1 MERGTSQSASGMKWW
16 QWLSLL
22 FFFIGMIFTM
32 VTVGKAAASSDVK
45 NDMIKAITNVTIVNT
60 MLMLVL
66 GGTAYFYLDTNTLAE
81 RPYIIFMLHL
91 SLLISI
97 ISVSISSL
105 QQLSSM

>member
-1 MERGTSQSASGMKWW
+1 
-16 QWLSLL
+16 
-22 FFFIGMIFTM
+22 M

-45 NDMIKAITNVTIVNT
+45 KDMSNAITNVTVVNT

-66 GGTAYFYLDTNTLAE
+66 AGTAYFYLDANLASE
-81 RPYIIFMLHL
+81 RSYILFMLHL

-105 QQLSSM
+105 QQLNAK